1 MKKFKKIVAIG
12 LSMVMLLS
20 MPVINASA
28 NDEKSVE
35 LFHNVRNEVGVLS
48 EDMVKLSN
56 ERLNDYKQLVRI
68 LGINDSNDIQLA
80 IESISPD
87 EKESE
92 IRRILNKHGNRVNV
106 DEIVSAVNSNSR
118 AVGDYDSIHWWL
130 PLEAQQT
137 SYYCGPASVAM
148 VLKAQGY
155 SSVTQ
160 SGLASIMGT
169 NTSGTILGNIPT
181 GLNRYSNHNYTYLY
195 GPNYSTSSWPVT
207 MTDAAIASLF
217 SGWGVVYN
225 TIQYKNQSARLIGYS
240 NITKDIYHYVA
251 GEGFDA
257 TDPSNRVCNYVDPN
271 NITYNGYGRHDIA
284 FRTMGTLCKDRG
296 LVY

>member
-1 MKKFKKIVAIG
+1 MKKCKKILALG
-12 LSMVMLLS
+12 LSMVMLFS
-20 MPVINASA
+20 TTVINVSA
-28 NDEKSVE
+28 NDERSVE
-35 LFHNVRNEVGVLS
+35 LFHNVRNEVGNLS
-48 EDMVKLSN
+48 EDMLKLSN
-56 ERLNDYKQLVRI
+56 ERLNDYQKLVRI
-68 LGINDSNDIQLA
+68 LGINDCNGFQLA
-80 IESISPD
+80 TESGSVD

-92 IRRILNKHGNRVNV
+92 IRRILNKHGNRVDV
-106 DEIVSAVNSNSR
+106 DKIVSAVNLNSR

-130 PLEAQQT
+130 PVEAQQT

-155 SSVTQ
+155 SNVTQ

-169 NTSGTILGNIPT
+169 NSNGTILGNIPT
-181 GLNRYSNHNYTYLY
+181 GLNQYSNHTYTYLY
-195 GPNYSTSSWPVT
+195 GPNHSTSTWPVT
-207 MTDAAIASLF
+207 MTDAAIGSLF